1 MRDFIQNPER
11 LAKLYKVSQ
20 YTAIGLG
27 VVAAAVPLVGL
38 ASAGFAVLAFWAS
51 TRRDALKDL
60 SAQDAERL
68 RWEHQEKLREDT
80 EQVKAKLESSL
91 RSEQRK
97 REELEHRVY
106 GNIIRS

>member
-1 MRDFIQNPER
+1 MRYLTQNPRR
-11 LAKLYKVSQ
+11 LTELYKISQ

-38 ASAGFAVLAFWAS
+38 ASAIFAVLAFWAS

-60 SAQDAERL
+60 SAQVAERL
-68 RWEHQEKLREDT
+68 RWEHEEKLREDN

-97 REELEHRVY
+97 REELEHRIY
-106 GNIIRS
+106 GNLIRS